1 MKVEHFL
8 EKNEVR
14 EITIFKQLVLNN
26 GILSYG
32 KMLDHLAVS
41 KASLENDLESITSRI
56 EVFND
61 QVQVEYDGQEIKL
74 TMSDHISLQHI
85 YRIYL
90 DQSIKIEIINFLF
103 KHQEFSITQLTQQL
117 AISDSSLFRK
127 IKELNTHLKE
137 FGLKIRNGQLQGE
150 ELQIRYFYFQFYYYI
165 EDKSA
170 LINLRSDQQITQAV
184 QSVENFLQVNVVP
197 ENRQRLNIW
206 LIISKSRITNKNKNY
221 KQLRKQ
227 MQPYLKDPLYHK
239 IHVMVLRYYSRYSI
253 EVDEE
258 EAMLH
263 FAFLLAFPILTEHD
277 FHEYT
282 LIRDRHAPIAS
293 LDTYIVETII
303 IHFKFRKLPYM
314 LERDMY
320 YHLTHIHTRLY
331 FFQGDIEIYE
341 YEEMLAREKQVVGKN
356 LVPLARTLLTTSTDK
371 FMSTEVDDNS
381 LLKMELLKYISL
393 LTLISF
399 KMATVIQIGID
410 LKMDG
415 LYKDTLSQLLMLKM
429 RPING
434 IQIEVYQPGKSYDLI
449 LTNEKPA
456 EQNYYNDAKV
466 YILSEILSSFDMAN
480 IQRIIQEMN
489 T

>member
-32 KMLDHLAVS
+32 KMLDHLSVS

-61 QVQVEYDGQEIKL
+61 QVQVDYDGQEIKL

-90 DQSIKIEIINFLF
+90 DQSIKMEIINYLF

-170 LINLRSDQQITQAV
+170 LIHLRSDQQITQAV
-184 QSVENFLQVNVVP
+184 QSVENFLQVNIVP

-221 KQLRKQ
+221 KQLHKQ

-371 FMSTEVDDNS
+371 LTSTEVDDNS

-415 LYKDTLSQLLMLKM
+415 LYKDTLSQLLILKM

-434 IQIEVYQPGKSYDLI
+434 IQIEVYQPSKSYDLI
-449 LTNEKPA
+449 LTNEKPDEEHQYQEA
-456 EQNYYNDAKV
+456 RV

-480 IQRIIQEMN
+480 IQRIIQELN
-489 T
+489 A

>member
-61 QVQVEYDGQEIKL
+61 QVQVDYDGQEIKL

-90 DQSIKIEIINFLF
+90 DQSIKMEIINYLF

-170 LINLRSDQQITQAV
+170 LIHLRSDQQITQAV
-184 QSVENFLQVNVVP
+184 QSVENFLQVNIVP

-227 MQPYLKDPLYHK
+227 MHPYLKDPLYHK

-371 FMSTEVDDNS
+371 FMSTEVGDNS

-415 LYKDTLSQLLMLKM
+415 LYKDTLSQLLILKM

-434 IQIEVYQPGKSYDLI
+434 IQIEVYQPSKSYDLI
-449 LTNEKPA
+449 LTNEKPDEEHQYQEA
-456 EQNYYNDAKV
+456 RV

-480 IQRIIQEMN
+480 IQRIIQELN
-489 T
+489 A

>member
-1 MKVEHFL
+1 MIVEHFL

-14 EITIFKQLVLNN
+14 EITIFKQLVLNS
-26 GILSYG
+26 GTLSYG
-32 KMLDHLAVS
+32 DMLNHLAVS

-56 EVFND
+56 DVFD
-61 QVQVEYDGQEIKL
+61 KKVQVDFDGQTISLE
-74 TMSDHISLQHI
+74 MSDDISLQDI
-85 YRIYL
+85 YGLYL
-90 DQSIKIEIINFLF
+90 KQSVKMEIIHFLF
-103 KHQEFSITQLTQQL
+103 KHKEFSITKLTQKL

-127 IKELNTHLKE
+127 IKELNKHLKE
-137 FGLKIRNGQLQGE
+137 FNLKIRNGQLQGE

-165 EDKSA
+165 EDKSV
-170 LINLRSDQQITQAV
+170 LINLLSDSQITQAV
-184 QSVENFLQVNVVP
+184 HSLENFLNVTILP
-197 ENRQRLNIW
+197 ENRQRLVLW
-206 LIISKSRITNKNKNY
+206 LIISKSRITIKNKNY
-221 KQLRKQ
+221 KQLRNRMK
-227 MQPYLKDPLYHK
+227 PYLKDPLYHK
-239 IHVMVLRYYSRYSI
+239 VHVMVLRYYSRYSI

-258 EAMLH
+258 ESMLH

-293 LDTYIVETII
+293 LDTYIAETII
-303 IHFKFRKLPYM
+303 IHFKFRRLPYM

-331 FFQGDIEIYE
+331 FFRGDIEIYE
-341 YEEMLAREKQVVGKN
+341 YDEILAREKQLVGKK
-356 LVPLARTLLTTSTDK
+356 LAPFARKLLMTSTDK
-371 FMSTEVDDNS
+371 FMSKEGEDNS

-410 LKMDG
+410 LKMDD
-415 LYKDTLSQLLMLKM
+415 LYKETLSELLILKM

-434 IQIEVYQPGKSYDLI
+434 IRVERYQSNKVYDLI
-449 LTNEKPA
+449 LTNDEPIN
-456 EQNYYNDAKV
+456 QNYYEGARV
-466 YILSEILSSFDMAN
+466 YILSEVLSSFDMVN
-480 IQRIIQEMN
+480 IQRIIQELN

>member
-32 KMLDHLAVS
+32 KMLDHLSVS

-61 QVQVEYDGQEIKL
+61 QVQVDYDGQEIKL

-90 DQSIKIEIINFLF
+90 DQSIKMEIINYLF

-170 LINLRSDQQITQAV
+170 LIHLRSDQQITQAV
-184 QSVENFLQVNVVP
+184 QSVENFLQVNIVP

-371 FMSTEVDDNS
+371 FMSTEVGDNS

-415 LYKDTLSQLLMLKM
+415 LYKDTLSQLLILKM

-434 IQIEVYQPGKSYDLI
+434 IQIEVYQPSKSYDLI
-449 LTNEKPA
+449 LTNEKPDEEHQYQEA
-456 EQNYYNDAKV
+456 RV

-480 IQRIIQEMN
+480 IQRIIQELN
-489 T
+489 A

>member
-32 KMLDHLAVS
+32 KMLDYLGVS

-56 EVFND
+56 DIFD
-61 QVQVEYDGQEIKL
+61 KQIQVLYDGQNIELK
-74 TMSDHISLQHI
+74 MSDDCSLQHI
-85 YRIYL
+85 YRLYL
-90 DQSIKIEIINFLF
+90 DQSIKMEIINYLF
-103 KHQEFSITQLTQQL
+103 KYKEFSITKLTQKL
-117 AISDSSLFRK
+117 AISESSLFRK
-127 IKELNTHLKE
+127 IKELNSHLKE
-137 FGLKIRNGQLQGE
+137 FRLKIRNGQLVGE

-165 EDKSA
+165 EDKTT
-170 LINLRSDQQITQAV
+170 LINSLSDNQITQTV
-184 QSVENFLQVNVVP
+184 HSLENFLQVTIVP
-197 ENRQRLNIW
+197 ETRERLTIW
-206 LIISKSRITNKNKNY
+206 LIISKSRATNKNKKY
-221 KQLRKQ
+221 KHLRKQ
-227 MQPYLKDPLYHK
+227 MQPYVKDPLYHK
-239 IHVMVLRYYSRYSI
+239 VHVMVLRYYSRYSI

-258 EAMLH
+258 ESMLH
-263 FAFLLAFPILTEHD
+263 FAFLLAFPILTEDD

-303 IHFKFRKLPYM
+303 IHFKFRRPPYM

-341 YEEMLAREKQVVGKN
+341 YEEMLAKEKQVVGKS
-356 LVPLARTLLTTSTDK
+356 LVPFAQTLLTTSTDK
-371 FMSTEVDDNS
+371 FMSTEVENNS

-410 LKMDG
+410 LKMDE
-415 LYKDTLSQLLMLKM
+415 LYKETLSELLILKM

-434 IQIEVYQPGKSYDLI
+434 IKVERYQPSKVYDLI
-449 LTNEKPA
+449 MTNEKPVEKNHYENA
-456 EQNYYNDAKV
+456 RI
-466 YILSEILSSFDMAN
+466 YILSEILSSFDMKN
-480 IQRIIQEMN
+480 IQKVIQELH

>member
-32 KMLDHLAVS
+32 KMLDHLSVS

-61 QVQVEYDGQEIKL
+61 QVQVDYDGQEIKL

-90 DQSIKIEIINFLF
+90 DQSIKMEIINYLF

-170 LINLRSDQQITQAV
+170 LIHLRSDQQITQAV
-184 QSVENFLQVNVVP
+184 QSVENFLQVNIVP

-356 LVPLARTLLTTSTDK
+356 LVPLARTLLKTSTDK
-371 FMSTEVDDNS
+371 FMSTEGGDNS

-415 LYKDTLSQLLMLKM
+415 LYKDTLSQLLILKM

-434 IQIEVYQPGKSYDLI
+434 IQIEVYQPSKSYDLI
-449 LTNEKPA
+449 LTNEKPDEEHQYQEA
-456 EQNYYNDAKV
+456 RV

-480 IQRIIQEMN
+480 IQRIIQELN
-489 T
+489 A